1 MIKLFGEYYYIDFE
15 ELDDFLLLDKD
26 AKDKVSTTKT
36 TKVFDESA
44 QMANS
49 KTVEVA
55 EHIKH
60 KEINAV
66 KFELIR
72 NFISDLGD
80 EPNEEDYGL
89 GSNNLTKTSVRFKL
103 AFNTLLVYG
112 ILKKM
117 D

>member
-1 MIKLFGEYYYIDFE
+1 MIPLFGEYYYIDFE

-26 AKDKVSTTKT
+26 GKDKVSTTKIIKNVDAEEKIT
-36 TKVFDESA
+36 DRQYVIE
-44 QMANS
+44 
-49 KTVEVA
+49 

-72 NFISDLGD
+72 NFITDLGD
-80 EPNEEDYGL
+80 EEDEGDYSL
-89 GSNNLTKTSVRFKL
+89 GGNNLNKTSVRFKI
-103 AFNTLLVYG
+103 AFNTLWAYN

-117 D
+117 N